1 MSDPRI
7 LDDRSF
13 DILFR
18 KARSHNAWQERDVSD
33 VLIRAMYDLLKFG
46 PTSANMCPARFV
58 FVKSAAAK
66 ARLKPF
72 MDAGNLAKTMTAP
85 ITVIIANDLKFYD
98 RLPQLFP
105 HAPGARDWFSN
116 NDLAVNREIAM
127 RNGSLQGAYMMLAA
141 RSLGLDCGPMSGFNA
156 QGIKDEFF
164 PDDDYQVN
172 FLCNIGYGD
181 EAGLFERSPRL
192 GFDEAC
198 EIL

>member
-18 KARSHNAWQERDVSD
+18 KARTHNAWQEKEVSD

-46 PTSANMCPARFV
+46 PTSANMCPARFA
-58 FVKSAAAK
+58 FVKSAEAK

-72 MDAGNLAKTMTAP
+72 MDAGNLAKTMVAP
-85 ITVIIANDLKFYD
+85 VTVIIANDLKFYD

-105 HAPGARDWFSN
+105 HAPGARDWFSG
-116 NDLAVNREIAM
+116 NDLAVNKEIAM

-181 EAGLFERSPRL
+181 EVGLFGRSPRL